1 MKEEIQS
8 FDARKVTTDIRDQ
21 AEVLLKENASSFDPA
36 NAKRGSA
43 AAAPLAA
50 WVKANV
56 KFSYVLEKIGP
67 LEKEQNQLKKYD
79 ILNEC
84 VSLNV
89 MSKNNCLNKLPYLP
103 CGFNGLMSLLIMSV
117 ELA

>member
-8 FDARKVTTDIRDQ
+8 FDARRVSPDIR
-21 AEVLLKENASSFDPA
+21 AAVEELLKKKGDSFDA
-36 NAKRGSA
+36 GKAKRASA

-67 LEKEQNQLKKYD
+67 LEAEQSKLKK
-79 ILNEC
+79 
-84 VSLNV
+84 
-89 MSKNNCLNKLPYLP
+89 
-103 CGFNGLMSLLIMSV
+103 
-117 ELA
+117 

>member
-8 FDARKVTTDIRDQ
+8 FDARKVSPDIRSTV
-21 AEVLLKENASSFDPA
+21 EELLRKKADSFDA
-36 NAKRGSA
+36 QKAKRASA

-67 LEKEQNQLKKYD
+67 LEAEQNKLKK
-79 ILNEC
+79 
-84 VSLNV
+84 
-89 MSKNNCLNKLPYLP
+89 
-103 CGFNGLMSLLIMSV
+103 
-117 ELA
+117 

>member
-8 FDARKVTTDIRDQ
+8 FDARKINGDIRES
-21 AEVLLKENASSFDPA
+21 AEILLRENGSSFDEK

-67 LEKEQNQLKKYD
+67 LEKEQNQLKK
-79 ILNEC
+79 
-84 VSLNV
+84 
-89 MSKNNCLNKLPYLP
+89 
-103 CGFNGLMSLLIMSV
+103 
-117 ELA
+117 

>member
-8 FDARKVTTDIRDQ
+8 FDARKIAGDLREQV
-21 AEVLLKENASSFDPA
+21 EMLLRENSDSFDPQK
-36 NAKRGSA
+36 AKRGSA

-67 LEKEQNQLKKYD
+67 LEREQNQLQK
-79 ILNEC
+79 
-84 VSLNV
+84 
-89 MSKNNCLNKLPYLP
+89 
-103 CGFNGLMSLLIMSV
+103 
-117 ELA
+117 

>member
-1 MKEEIQS
+1 MPTTPESLINEYEFLYSFLAKRGMKEEIQS
-8 FDARKVTTDIRDQ
+8 FDARRVTSDIRDQ
-21 AEVLLKENASSFDPA
+21 AEVLLRENGSSFDPV

-67 LEKEQNQLKKYD
+67 LEKEQNQLKK
-79 ILNEC
+79 
-84 VSLNV
+84 
-89 MSKNNCLNKLPYLP
+89 
-103 CGFNGLMSLLIMSV
+103 
-117 ELA
+117 